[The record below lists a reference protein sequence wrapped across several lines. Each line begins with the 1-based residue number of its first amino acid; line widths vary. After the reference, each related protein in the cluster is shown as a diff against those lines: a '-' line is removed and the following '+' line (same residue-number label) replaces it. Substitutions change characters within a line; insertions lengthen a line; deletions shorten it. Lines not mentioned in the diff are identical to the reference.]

1 MKKLLRTLLLTALL
15 TAALCVCALAAEP
28 TKAGIY
34 GLSAPK
40 VDLVPLDAAGAT
52 ITVTDAGEDYGNY
65 YADAVK
71 FTISDTSLTEGN
83 QYLLLVLKNGE
94 DGKATVTANTI
105 VYIDQAAAG
114 TDGKITFTAYPS
126 ALTKGSYS
134 VYIIGADKAFSAGP
148 AATFSYYQP
157 YTLGDVNEDGDI
169 DSKDALRVLRIA
181 AELVTPTETERLAS
195 DVNGDGAV
203 DAKDALRVLRYAAG
217 IISSLES

>member
-28 TKAGIY
+28 TQAGIY
-34 GLSAPK
+34 DLSAPK
-40 VDLVPLDAAGAT
+40 VTLVPLDAAGEV
-52 ITVTDAGEDYGNY
+52 ITVDNSDDAYPGY

-71 FTISDTSLTEGN
+71 FTISDPSLTAGN

-94 DGKATVTANTI
+94 DGTATITADSI
-105 VYIDQAAAG
+105 VYIDQKAANA
-114 TDGKITFTAYPS
+114 DGSITFTAYPS
-126 ALTKGSYS
+126 ALTKGSYK
-134 VYIIGADKAFSAGP
+134 VYILGDGRAFSAGP